1 VENCYPTHQMHSQIS
16 MDERWPNEITALDAA
31 IARLSPW
38 GARARRATTDA
49 ERFPLTYG

>member
-31 IARLSPW
+31 IARQSPW
-38 GARARRATTDA
+38 GALGAP
-49 ERFPLTYG
+49 PLMLSVSH